1 MKNCDEMVNS
11 LLERRK
17 SYIAEQKRKKKL
29 IVRTVASMC
38 CVCLVSMVGISVWMH
53 RMTDYTPSITI
64 DDSSNIGDMDHIIPT
79 TTQNN
84 ADSEYGNNN
93 PPPPV
98 QTTEPITT
106 NITTSKQTQETDS
119 ETTSTQTVTTAVSS
133 NTETAIQ
140 TTVTSQLTGTQ
151 QQAQTTVIVTI
162 NTTQTTAPITQTV
175 PKITT
180 TTEPKHQA
188 TAPPESTTTSKGN
201 QEGVTPTL
209 TSSKIE
215 YTTAE
220 ITRPQTILPTLTTMP
235 VLTVPIFEVNVI
247 NASINLAPAYYD
259 PALHYEKTYNS
270 KVINKYFG
278 IDIIDAVNTLPYSLG
293 ISYVG
298 NDEFCFTYQN
308 DGTLVKDEVYYNF
321 NGKNNSD
328 IIVAVSKLY
337 SPTGC
342 IRYDT
347 DTLNPTYIKVPNSDN
362 TIEAYVYAH
371 TKINDDYFNYKFYD
385 ILFDYNGNYYRISAN
400 NVSARNLKR
409 LIIEIVS

>member
-84 ADSEYGNNN
+84 ADSEYENNN
-93 PPPPV
+93 YPPPV

-106 NITTSKQTQETDS
+106 NITTSKQTKETDN

-151 QQAQTTVIVTI
+151 QQTQTTVTVTI

-180 TTEPKHQA
+180 TTEPKPQA

-201 QEGVTPTL
+201 QEGLTPTL

-220 ITRPQTILPTLTTMP
+220 ITRPQTILTTMP

-247 NASINLAPAYYD
+247 KESISLTPAYYD

-270 KVINKYFG
+270 KEINEYFG
-278 IDIIDAVNTLPYSLG
+278 INIIDAVNTLPYSLG

-298 NDEFCFTYQN
+298 NNEFCFTYQN
-308 DGTLVKDEVYYNF
+308 NGPLVKDEVYYNF

-328 IIVAVSKLY
+328 IFVAVSRLY

-347 DTLNPTYIKVPNSDN
+347 DTLNPTYIKIPNSDN

-371 TKINDDYFNYKFYD
+371 TEINSFSDYKFYD
-385 ILFDYNGNYYRISAN
+385 IFFDYNGNYYRISAN
-400 NVSARNLKR
+400 NVLAKNLKA
-409 LIIEIVS
+409 LILEIVS

>member
-1 MKNCDEMVNS
+1 MKSCDEMVSS

-38 CVCLVSMVGISVWMH
+38 CVCLVSMVGVSVWMH

-79 TTQNN
+79 TTHNN
-84 ADSEYGNNN
+84 ADSEYENNN
-93 PPPPV
+93 NPPPV

-106 NITTSKQTQETDS
+106 NITTSKQTKETDS
-119 ETTSTQTVTTAVSS
+119 QTTSTQTVTTAVSS

-140 TTVTSQLTGTQ
+140 TTVTSQLTVTQ
-151 QQAQTTVIVTI
+151 QQAQTTVTVTI
-162 NTTQTTAPITQTV
+162 NTTQTTATITQTV

-180 TTEPKHQA
+180 TTEPKLQA

-247 NASINLAPAYYD
+247 NESISLTPAYYD

-328 IIVAVSKLY
+328 IIVAVSRLY

-347 DTLNPTYIKVPNSDN
+347 DSLNPTYIQIPNSPD

-371 TKINDDYFNYKFYD
+371 TEINSFSDYKFYD
-385 ILFDYNGNYYRISAN
+385 IFFDYNGNYYRISAN
-400 NVSARNLKR
+400 NVLAKNLKA
-409 LIIEIVS
+409 LILEIVS

>member
-79 TTQNN
+79 TTHNN

-106 NITTSKQTQETDS
+106 NITTSKQTKETDS
-119 ETTSTQTVTTAVSS
+119 QTTSTQTVTTAVSS

-140 TTVTSQLTGTQ
+140 TTATSQLTGTQ
-151 QQAQTTVIVTI
+151 QQAQTTVTVTI
-162 NTTQTTAPITQTV
+162 NTTQTTATITQTV

-180 TTEPKHQA
+180 TTEPKPQA

-209 TSSKIE
+209 TSTKVKH
-215 YTTAE
+215 TTAVV
-220 ITRPQTILPTLTTMP
+220 TRPQTILPTLTTMP

-247 NASINLAPAYYD
+247 NESISLTPAYYD

-270 KVINKYFG
+270 KEINEYFG
-278 IDIIDAVNTLPYSLG
+278 INIIDAVNTLPYSLG

-298 NDEFCFTYQN
+298 NNEFCFTYQN
-308 DGTLVKDEVYYNF
+308 NGPLVKDEVYYNF

-328 IIVAVSKLY
+328 IFVAISRLY

-347 DTLNPTYIKVPNSDN
+347 DSLNPTYIQIPNSPD

-371 TKINDDYFNYKFYD
+371 TEINSFSDYKFYD
-385 ILFDYNGNYYRISAN
+385 IFFDYNGNYYRISAN
-400 NVSARNLKR
+400 NVLAKNLKA
-409 LIIEIVS
+409 LILEIVS

>member
-1 MKNCDEMVNS
+1 MKSCDEMVSS

-38 CVCLVSMVGISVWMH
+38 CVCLVSMVGVSVWMH

-79 TTQNN
+79 TTHNN
-84 ADSEYGNNN
+84 ADSEYENNN
-93 PPPPV
+93 NPPPV

-140 TTVTSQLTGTQ
+140 TTATSQLTGTQ
-151 QQAQTTVIVTI
+151 QQAQTTVTVTI
-162 NTTQTTAPITQTV
+162 NTTQTTATITQTV

-180 TTEPKHQA
+180 TTEPKPQA

-209 TSSKIE
+209 TSTKVKH
-215 YTTAE
+215 TTAVV
-220 ITRPQTILPTLTTMP
+220 TRPQTVLPTQTTMP
-235 VLTVPIFEVNVI
+235 VLTIPIFEVNVI
-247 NASINLAPAYYD
+247 NTSINLAPAYYD
-259 PALHYEKTYNS
+259 PALHYEKTYNLKQTS
-270 KVINKYFG
+270 EYLGV
-278 IDIIDAVNTLPYSLG
+278 DIIDAVNTLPYSLG
-293 ISYVG
+293 INYVG

-308 DGTLVKDEVYYNF
+308 NGPLVKDEVYYNF

-342 IRYDT
+342 VRYDT
-347 DTLNPTYIKVPNSDN
+347 DSLNPTYIQIPNSPD

-371 TKINDDYFNYKFYD
+371 TEINSFSDYKFYD
-385 ILFDYNGNYYRISAN
+385 IFFDYNGNYYRISAN
-400 NVSARNLKR
+400 NVLAKNLKA
-409 LIIEIVS
+409 LILEIVS